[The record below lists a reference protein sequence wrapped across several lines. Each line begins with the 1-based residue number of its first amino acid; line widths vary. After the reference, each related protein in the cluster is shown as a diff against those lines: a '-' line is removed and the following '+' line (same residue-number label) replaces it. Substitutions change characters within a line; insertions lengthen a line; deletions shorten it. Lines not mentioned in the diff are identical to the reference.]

1 MYRQLNA
8 DKIVATSRM
17 LERRVALRFAG
28 SGLSE
33 LARELVALAESA
45 AEVAR
50 WLEAPHRIVRV
61 AVGLGL
67 VLIVAAAGGALWALD
82 LRREAFASLSD
93 LAQGLEALIGDVVFL
108 CVGAFFLLSTETRLK
123 RRRALSLVRE
133 LRAMAHII
141 DLHQLSK
148 DPELLRDASD
158 EPPGTADTDLS
169 PVELARYLNYSSE
182 LLSLL
187 SKLAALLVQGFDDP
201 VTLAAVDE
209 IEDLAGGMSHK
220 IWQKITIIEHLL
232 PGSS

>member
-1 MYRQLNA
+1 M
-8 DKIVATSRM
+8 
-17 LERRVALRFAG
+17 
-28 SGLSE
+28 
-33 LARELVALAESA
+33 
-45 AEVAR
+45 
-50 WLEAPHRIVRV
+50 
-61 AVGLGL
+61 
-67 VLIVAAAGGALWALD
+67 VLLVAAAAVALWALD

-123 RRRALSLVRE
+123 RRRALGLVRE

-148 DPELLRDASD
+148 DPDLLRDEGEELPDASH
-158 EPPGTADTDLS
+158 GRLS

-209 IEDLAGGMSHK
+209 IEDLAGGMSRK
-220 IWQKITIIEHLL
+220 IWQKITIIDRLL
-232 PGSS
+232 PVPAAG